1 MPDDKVVGPDL
12 FAGDLSAMGR
22 LLDDIAAATARHALR
37 VQDLKQVARS
47 AAEAIEQVVTDLKLK
62 GRLSSNATELRQ
74 ALARLE
80 ELEDR

>member
-1 MPDDKVVGPDL
+1 
-12 FAGDLSAMGR
+12 
-22 LLDDIAAATARHALR
+22 
-37 VQDLKQVARS
+37 VARS
-47 AAEAIEQVVTDLKLK
+47 AAEAIEQTVTDLKLK